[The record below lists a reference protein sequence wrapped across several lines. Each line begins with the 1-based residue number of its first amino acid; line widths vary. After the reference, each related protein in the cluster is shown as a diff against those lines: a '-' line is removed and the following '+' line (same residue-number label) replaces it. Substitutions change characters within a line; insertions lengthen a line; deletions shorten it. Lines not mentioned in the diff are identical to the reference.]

1 MPVTV
6 ITGSASGIGAA
17 IRTALT
23 AAGYTIIGIDRHDA
37 DIVADLSHPAG
48 RKAAVDAALAACG
61 GSLDGLVCSAG
72 LGPHCQSDDIVAV
85 NYFGAT
91 ALLDGLFP
99 ALQRGTQPAAVAIAS
114 VASVQMDFDGHPLR
128 AAFLDGNE
136 DEAKRLCR
144 AAGDQAAAGLAY
156 AASKHALVCDV
167 RRRTYSWG
175 GAGVRIN
182 AVAPGPIET
191 PLLRDTC
198 EDPRYHA
205 TIRDFVPPIGRVGRA
220 DEVAALTQ
228 FLLSPA
234 AGFIHASVFF
244 IDGGIGALMHPT
256 RF

>member
-1 MPVTV
+1 MSITI

-23 AAGYTIIGIDRHDA
+23 SAGHRVIGIDRHDA
-37 DIVADLSHPAG
+37 EIEADLSLPAG
-48 RKAAVDAALAACG
+48 RTAAVTAALASCG
-61 GSLDGLVCSAG
+61 GKLDGLVCSAG
-72 LGPHCQSDDIVAV
+72 LGPHCDPDRIVAV

-99 ALQRGTQPAAVAIAS
+99 ALLRGENPAAVAIAS
-114 VASVQMDFDGHPLR
+114 VAAVQMDFDGNPLR
-128 AAFLDGNE
+128 EAFLGGNE
-136 DEAKRLCR
+136 AEAKRLCQGIGE
-144 AAGDQAAAGLAY
+144 AGSGLAY

-167 RRRTYSWG
+167 RRRTLSWG
-175 GAGVRIN
+175 NAGVRIN
-182 AVAPGPIET
+182 AIAPGPIDT

-205 TIRDFVPPIGRVGRA
+205 TIRDFVPPIRRVGRA

-234 AGFIHASVFF
+234 AGFIHAGVFF

>member
-1 MPVTV
+1 MSVTV

-17 IRTALT
+17 VCNALN
-23 AAGYTIIGIDRHDA
+23 AAGHRVIGIDLHDA
-37 DIVADLSHPAG
+37 DIEANLSTPTG
-48 RKAAVDAALAACG
+48 RANAVESALAACG
-61 GSLDGLVCSAG
+61 GTLDGLVCSAG
-72 LGPHCQSDDIVAV
+72 LGPHCDPEHIVAV

-99 ALQRGTQPAAVAIAS
+99 ALQRGTNPAAVAIAS
-114 VASVQMDFDGHPLR
+114 VAAVQMDFEGNPLR
-128 AAFLDGNE
+128 EAFLGGNE
-136 DEAKRLCR
+136 TEAKRLCQGFGD
-144 AAGDQAAAGLAY
+144 AGSSLAY

-175 GAGVRIN
+175 NAGVRIN
-182 AVAPGPIET
+182 AVAPGPIDT

-198 EDPRYHA
+198 DDPRYHA

-220 DEVAALTQ
+220 DEVATLTQ

-234 AGFIHASVFF
+234 AGFIHAGVFF
-244 IDGGIGALMHPT
+244 IDGGIGSLMHPT

>member
-1 MPVTV
+1 MSITV

-17 IRTALT
+17 IRTAL
-23 AAGYTIIGIDRHDA
+23 ASVGHRVIGIDRHDA
-37 DIVADLSHPAG
+37 EIEADLSTPAG
-48 RKAAVDAALAACG
+48 RTAAVAAALASCG
-61 GSLDGLVCSAG
+61 GKLDGLVCSAG
-72 LGPHCQSDDIVAV
+72 LGPHCEPDRIVAV

-99 ALQRGTQPAAVAIAS
+99 ALQRGENPAAVAIAS
-114 VASVQMDFDGHPLR
+114 VAAVQMDFDGNPLR
-128 AAFLDGNE
+128 DAFLECNE
-136 DEAKRLCR
+136 AEAKRLCQGIGE
-144 AAGDQAAAGLAY
+144 AGSGLAY

-167 RRRTYSWG
+167 RRRTLSWG
-175 GAGVRIN
+175 NAGVRIN
-182 AVAPGPIET
+182 AVAPGPIDT

-205 TIRDFVPPIGRVGRA
+205 TIRDFVPPIQRVGRA

-234 AGFIHASVFF
+234 AGFIHAGVFF
-244 IDGGIGALMHPT
+244 IDGGIGALMRPT